1 MTNKK
6 ILLINRAVYVPGEG
20 GYKRTMYLFDMMKE
34 LGYQVTLL
42 TSDFNHYKKSTR
54 DISEFRKNH
63 PKYDDIVFL
72 HTPSYS
78 NNISVKR
85 YHAERCW
92 TKAVSLWLKQHSE
105 EYSVV
110 MLSMPDMNTIIDI
123 HKICEKAAIKMLIDV
138 RDLRP
143 EAFHVLVKN
152 DFLYRILFF
161 PMKLKANRAY
171 ACADELIAVSNE
183 YLKRGLSANKKSK
196 NASAIYIGA
205 TLELF
210 YQGIKAYGEEIE
222 KKTEEFWLTYVGTIG
237 TSYDFETIIEAM
249 VSINKLAP
257 NVKLKIIGQGPEEE
271 KLKEYASKIH
281 SQHVE
286 FLGFMP
292 YEKMAAYLSKSDIT
306 LNNIKRNASQ
316 SIINKVADYYAAG
329 VPMLNS
335 CINPEMQNLIQEY
348 QTGLNYEP
356 ENVEDFIEK
365 FMTLYENQ
373 NLRELYG
380 NNAKKLAL
388 SKFDRKNS
396 YNKILEIID
405 GMLD

>member
-1 MTNKK
+1 
-6 ILLINRAVYVPGEG
+6 
-20 GYKRTMYLFDMMKE
+20 
-34 LGYQVTLL
+34 
-42 TSDFNHYKKSTR
+42 
-54 DISEFRKNH
+54 
-63 PKYDDIVFL
+63 
-72 HTPSYS
+72 
-78 NNISVKR
+78 
-85 YHAERCW
+85 
-92 TKAVSLWLKQHSE
+92 
-105 EYSVV
+105 
-110 MLSMPDMNTIIDI
+110 
-123 HKICEKAAIKMLIDV
+123 MLIDV

-271 KLKEYASKIH
+271 KLKEYASIWQNCALRGDVNKIVVGRY
-281 SQHVE
+281 SNVQDNSVLHVDDDKACI
-286 FLGFMP
+286 LGDYVTIGHGAIVHASTIEDNVLVGMG
-292 YEKMAAYLSKSDIT
+292 AIVLSGCHVGSG
-306 LNNIKRNASQ
+306 
-316 SIINKVADYYAAG
+316 SIIAAG
-329 VPMLNS
+329 AVVKENTVIPPNSLVVGIPARVVRTDETQIERIHNQALKYKHLWTIEYGML
-335 CINPEMQNLIQEY
+335 PDAGGEEY
-348 QTGLNYEP
+348 
-356 ENVEDFIEK
+356 DK
-365 FMTLYENQ
+365 
-373 NLRELYG
+373 
-380 NNAKKLAL
+380 NAK
-388 SKFDRKNS
+388 
-396 YNKILEIID
+396 IV
-405 GMLD
+405 